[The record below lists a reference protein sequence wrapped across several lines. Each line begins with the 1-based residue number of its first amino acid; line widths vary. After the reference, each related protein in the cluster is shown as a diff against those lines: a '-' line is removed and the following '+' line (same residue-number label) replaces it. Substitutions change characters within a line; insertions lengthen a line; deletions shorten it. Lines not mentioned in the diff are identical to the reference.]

1 MIEAIIHGLVS
12 GLIWSAILGSCLIA
26 IAAVITVTV
35 PARPRARSET
45 AGTTHALG
53 ESRIPET
60 VPPGPGPGSRE
71 RRGSFPRSRGAGVCA
86 ARAGRREPGPRCPAG
101 FFSWLILSLM
111 SRRRG
116 L

>member
-12 GLIWSAILGSCLIA
+12 GLIWSTILGSCLIA

-53 ESRIPET
+53 ESRIAET
-60 VPPGPGPGSRE
+60 VRLGRAGIGQSRTARE
-71 RRGSFPRSRGAGVCA
+71 LPEFARGAGV
-86 ARAGRREPGPRCPAG
+86 
-101 FFSWLILSLM
+101 
-111 SRRRG
+111 
-116 L
+116 